1 MPLYA
6 AAMDLKLAMPA
17 RPDTFTP
24 GAIAAVDAMR
34 DRGRTAAEV
43 EIATLHGHPKAHG
56 GRPPA
61 ALVRVKR
68 LAEAAGF
75 TVTVYESRTGHAL
88 QGRRGDD
95 GFRATWQWGKT
106 TGATWHERTPRW
118 TLVAD
123 TRPVGI
129 NTRDHVGLKGKR
141 SPGMGTT
148 RLALLAAPWG
158 IPINI
163 TELEKRLAS

>member
-6 AAMDLKLAMPA
+6 RAMDLKLAMPA
-17 RPDTFTP
+17 RPDTFEP
-24 GAIAAVDAMR
+24 AALEAVERMR
-34 DRGRTAAEV
+34 VRVEAPAV
-43 EIATLHGHPKAHG
+43 EIATLHGNPKPHT

-61 ALVRVKR
+61 GYARVKR

-75 TVTVYESRTGHAL
+75 TVTEYTSRTGHAL
-88 QGRRGDD
+88 QGRRGDI

-106 TGATWHERTPRW
+106 TGATWHEREARW

-123 TRPVGI
+123 TRPIGMDA
-129 NTRDHVGLKGKR
+129 RKHVGLKGKR
-141 SPGMGTT
+141 AAGMGVT

-158 IPINI
+158 LPINV
-163 TELEKRLAS
+163 TELEKRLSA